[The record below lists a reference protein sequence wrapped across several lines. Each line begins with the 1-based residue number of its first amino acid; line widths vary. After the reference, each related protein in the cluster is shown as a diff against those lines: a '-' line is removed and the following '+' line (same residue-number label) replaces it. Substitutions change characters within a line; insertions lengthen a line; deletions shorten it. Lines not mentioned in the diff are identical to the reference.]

1 MTKIKSYASKDWIAL
16 AIIIKHNIKIFECQ
30 YKENKQHKKWRYKVL
45 LYRLNLCFQR
55 IKTIIVKLIQLHA
68 NNIVVTLKVRFC
80 LYKITCYPHLL
91 YYFFISTRSL
101 FFYAFYVFLYII
113 IYILN
118 IARAKKKI
126 AVNEIRG
133 FIFRNYYK
141 KTGFSRKSSYYLIEC
156 FKKKDLLSLASK
168 LIEKIPILV
177 LLKKIINDL

>member
-118 IARAKKKI
+118 IARAKKRQQSMKSEALSLETI
-126 AVNEIRG
+126 IKKLDFLEKAVI
-133 FIFRNYYK
+133 I
-141 KTGFSRKSSYYLIEC
+141 LMEC

>member
-80 LYKITCYPHLL
+80 LYKIICYPHLL

-141 KTGFSRKSSYYLIEC
+141 KTGFSRKSSYYFNGMLQKERLIVAREQ
-156 FKKKDLLSLASK
+156 
-168 LIEKIPILV
+168 
-177 LLKKIINDL
+177 INRKNTDPCTAKENY